1 MKKIVALVLAAA
13 ALAVPATQAS
23 AAGSATPTA
32 AQFKALQR
40 QVASL
45 QAQVKALQ
53 KWVPKSCKSTTCFTL
68 PVLSAT
74 AAFTYEVE
82 ICQEAVIADEF
93 QSTWA
98 VIDQISAGTPATEP
112 SFGPQTPV
120 ADKNAC
126 SAVQITRS
134 TAVPPNVSIF
144 NSLITLLTT

>member
-13 ALAVPATQAS
+13 ALAAPATQANAAR
-23 AAGSATPTA
+23 AAGPTA
-32 AQFKALQR
+32 KQFRALQK

-53 KWVPKSCKSTTCFTL
+53 KWVPKSCKASTCFTL
-68 PVLSAT
+68 PVLSSN

-82 ICQEAVIADEF
+82 ICQNAVIADEF
-93 QSTWA
+93 QATWN

-112 SFGPQTPV
+112 SFGAQTPV

-126 SAVQITRS
+126 SAVQLARL
-134 TAVPPNVSIF
+134 TAIPPNVSVF
-144 NSLITLLTT
+144 NSLITLLTA